1 MEAVSIFNM
10 KKYDYL
16 VQIKSPKW
24 QKRRLDILN
33 RDDFTCQMCG
43 SKETTLHVHHLVYHD
58 GRKMWEYEDWELLT
72 LCEKCHNHE
81 HLIGE
86 VIDEKI
92 FQLKSRGVSI
102 EEINSLLE
110 KIDAQLL
117 NGNDFCI
124 TDIIGDCWRPDLP
137 DGYLKKLAE
146 RRNNLKKESKRL

>member
-1 MEAVSIFNM
+1 M
-10 KKYDYL
+10 KKDDYL
-16 VQIKSPKW
+16 DQIKSPKW

-124 TDIIGDCWRPDLP
+124 TDIVGDCWRPDLP